1 MKMINVIYNKLKNIK
16 QFIYLSLAMFFLMS
30 NLVYGGDELNKV
42 YAEIEKEHKNF
53 IKETNKIREQFKSL
67 TGVTDS
73 AEAMII
79 DHAIEEMNQ
88 VMEFAHESFKDNDL
102 EMTAMT
108 LDYIDRSL
116 NDINHL
122 VPKEFTN
129 DLSVI
134 DMGSMPEEHVQQI
147 METTQQMQV
156 NKKEKLTSLVEGMT
170 EIEQKGLNLFEVSK
184 NLNEIGVETLNVED
198 IAKAVSEDPSL
209 KAGVLEAVEKGVS
222 PEDFS
227 KQLET
232 MAEAERLGI
241 AESTAKVSEA
251 FASLCERALLHDLF
265 VSLEFLPWS
274 GISNLNAAF
283 KIIETANQPNG
294 GLMIDTW
301 HHHRAGGKTEDL
313 LQIPGEKIIST
324 QINGVLRKPWDNM
337 VEETLS
343 ARLLPG
349 EGENDVVGFIKN
361 LDKIHSKAPI
371 GVEIFSK
378 ELSKL
383 PVVEIGK
390 TVGHAVSE
398 TVDKARKL

>member
-16 QFIYLSLAMFFLMS
+16 QFIYLSLTMFFLMS
-30 NLVYGGDELNKV
+30 NLVYSGDELNKV

-53 IKETNKIREQFKSL
+53 IKETKKIREQFKSL

-134 DMGSMPEEHVQQI
+134 DMSAMPEEDLQKI

-156 NKKEKLTSLVEGMT
+156 SKKEKLTTLVEGMT

-209 KAGVLEAVEKGVS
+209 KAGVLEAVKKGVS

-241 AESTAKVSEA
+241 AESTAAVSEA
-251 FASLCERALLHDLF
+251 AESAGLVKNAMP
-265 VSLEFLPWS
+265 SLETMQSDFFDADAH
-274 GISNLNAAF
+274 NAAMAELAAD
-283 KIIETANQPNG
+283 IAS
-294 GLMIDTW
+294 
-301 HHHRAGGKTEDL
+301 
-313 LQIPGEKIIST
+313 GE
-324 QINGVLRKPWDNM
+324 IN
-337 VEETLS
+337 S
-343 ARLLPG
+343 S
-349 EGENDVVGFIKN
+349 I
-361 LDKIHSKAPI
+361 SKAEAAVPTYTESDREAQI
-371 GVEIFSK
+371 AKSK
-378 ELSKL
+378 RQ
-383 PVVEIGK
+383 
-390 TVGHAVSE
+390 E
-398 TVDKARKL
+398 TCPSCD

>member
-30 NLVYGGDELNKV
+30 NLVYGDDELNKV
-42 YAEIEKEHKNF
+42 YVQIKKEHKNF
-53 IKETNKIREQFKSL
+53 IKETKKIREQFKSL

-88 VMEFAHESFKDNDL
+88 VMEFAHESFQDNDL

-134 DMGSMPEEHVQQI
+134 DMDSMPEEHVQQI

-156 NKKEKLTSLVEGMT
+156 SKKEKLTSLVEGMT

-184 NLNEIGVETLNVED
+184 NLNEIGVDTLNVED

-209 KAGVLEAVEKGVS
+209 KSGVLEAVKKGVS

-241 AESTAKVSEA
+241 AESTALVSEA
-251 FASLCERALLHDLF
+251 AEAVGLVKSAMP
-265 VSLEFLPWS
+265 SLETMQSDFFDADAH
-274 GISNLNAAF
+274 NAAMAELAAD
-283 KIIETANQPNG
+283 IASGDIN
-294 GLMIDTW
+294 
-301 HHHRAGGKTEDL
+301 
-313 LQIPGEKIIST
+313 ST
-324 QINGVLRKPWDNM
+324 I
-337 VEETLS
+337 
-343 ARLLPG
+343 
-349 EGENDVVGFIKN
+349 
-361 LDKIHSKAPI
+361 SKAEAAVPVYTQSDREAQI
-371 GVEIFSK
+371 AKSK
-378 ELSKL
+378 RQ
-383 PVVEIGK
+383 
-390 TVGHAVSE
+390 E
-398 TVDKARKL
+398 TCPKCD

>member
-53 IKETNKIREQFKSL
+53 IKETKKIREQFKSL

-73 AEAMII
+73 AESMII

-134 DMGSMPEEHVQQI
+134 DMDSMPEEHVQQI

-184 NLNEIGVETLNVED
+184 NLNEIGVDTLNVED

-241 AESTAKVSEA
+241 AESTAAVSEA
-251 FASLCERALLHDLF
+251 AKAVGLVKNAMP
-265 VSLEFLPWS
+265 SLETMQSDFFDADAH
-274 GISNLNAAF
+274 NAAMAELAAD
-283 KIIETANQPNG
+283 IASGDIN
-294 GLMIDTW
+294 
-301 HHHRAGGKTEDL
+301 
-313 LQIPGEKIIST
+313 ST
-324 QINGVLRKPWDNM
+324 I
-337 VEETLS
+337 
-343 ARLLPG
+343 
-349 EGENDVVGFIKN
+349 
-361 LDKIHSKAPI
+361 SKAEAAVPVYTQSDREAQI
-371 GVEIFSK
+371 AKSK
-378 ELSKL
+378 RQ
-383 PVVEIGK
+383 
-390 TVGHAVSE
+390 E
-398 TVDKARKL
+398 TCPKCD

>member
-1 MKMINVIYNKLKNIK
+1 MKMINVMHNTLKNIK

-30 NLVYGGDELNKV
+30 NLVYGGDELNEV
-42 YAEIEKEHKNF
+42 YAEIEKQHKNF
-53 IKETNKIREQFKSL
+53 IQETNKIRKQFKSL

-79 DHAIEEMNQ
+79 DNAIEEMNQ

-134 DMGSMPEEHVQQI
+134 DMDSMPEEDVQQI

-241 AESTAKVSEA
+241 AESTAAVSEA
-251 FASLCERALLHDLF
+251 AEAVGLVKNAMPSLETMQSDFFDADAHNAAMAELAADIASGDINSSISKAEAAVPNYTEDERAAQ
-265 VSLEFLPWS
+265 VARS
-274 GISNLNAAF
+274 
-283 KIIETANQPNG
+283 KRQETCPQC
-294 GLMIDTW
+294 D
-301 HHHRAGGKTEDL
+301 
-313 LQIPGEKIIST
+313 
-324 QINGVLRKPWDNM
+324 
-337 VEETLS
+337 
-343 ARLLPG
+343 
-349 EGENDVVGFIKN
+349 
-361 LDKIHSKAPI
+361 
-371 GVEIFSK
+371 
-378 ELSKL
+378 
-383 PVVEIGK
+383 
-390 TVGHAVSE
+390 
-398 TVDKARKL
+398 

>member
-53 IKETNKIREQFKSL
+53 IKETKKIREQFKSL

-198 IAKAVSEDPSL
+198 IAKAVSENPSL

-222 PEDFS
+222 PEDFA

-232 MAEAERLGI
+232 IAEAERLGI
-241 AESTAKVSEA
+241 TESTAAVSEA
-251 FASLCERALLHDLF
+251 AKAAGLVKNAMP
-265 VSLEFLPWS
+265 SLETMQSDFFDADAH
-274 GISNLNAAF
+274 NAAMAELAAD
-283 KIIETANQPNG
+283 IASG
-294 GLMIDTW
+294 D
-301 HHHRAGGKTEDL
+301 
-313 LQIPGEKIIST
+313 
-324 QINGVLRKPWDNM
+324 IN
-337 VEETLS
+337 S
-343 ARLLPG
+343 S
-349 EGENDVVGFIKN
+349 I
-361 LDKIHSKAPI
+361 SKAEAAVPVYTQSDREAQI
-371 GVEIFSK
+371 AKSK
-378 ELSKL
+378 RQ
-383 PVVEIGK
+383 
-390 TVGHAVSE
+390 E
-398 TVDKARKL
+398 TCPKCD

>member
-30 NLVYGGDELNKV
+30 NLVYGADELNKV
-42 YAEIEKEHKNF
+42 YAKIEKEHKNF
-53 IKETNKIREQFKSL
+53 IKETKKIREQFKSL

-134 DMGSMPEEHVQQI
+134 DMDSMPEEHVQQI

-156 NKKEKLTSLVEGMT
+156 SKKEKLTSLVEGMT

-184 NLNEIGVETLNVED
+184 NLNEIGVDTLNVED

-222 PEDFS
+222 PEDFA

-251 FASLCERALLHDLF
+251 AEAAGLVKNAMPLLETMQSDFFDADAH
-265 VSLEFLPWS
+265 
-274 GISNLNAAF
+274 NAAMAELASD
-283 KIIETANQPNG
+283 IAS
-294 GLMIDTW
+294 
-301 HHHRAGGKTEDL
+301 
-313 LQIPGEKIIST
+313 GEINSSISKAEAAVPT
-324 QINGVLRKPWDNM
+324 Y
-337 VEETLS
+337 TLS
-343 ARLLPG
+343 DREAQ
-349 EGENDVVGFIKN
+349 KA
-361 LDKIHSKAPI
+361 KSKRQ
-371 GVEIFSK
+371 
-378 ELSKL
+378 
-383 PVVEIGK
+383 
-390 TVGHAVSE
+390 E
-398 TVDKARKL
+398 TCPECD

>member
-53 IKETNKIREQFKSL
+53 IKETKKIREQFKSL

-134 DMGSMPEEHVQQI
+134 DMDSMPEEHVQQI

-184 NLNEIGVETLNVED
+184 NLNEIGVDTLNVED

-241 AESTAKVSEA
+241 AESTAAVSEA
-251 FASLCERALLHDLF
+251 AEAVGLVKNAMP
-265 VSLEFLPWS
+265 SLETMQSDFFDADAH
-274 GISNLNAAF
+274 NAAMAELAAD
-283 KIIETANQPNG
+283 IASGDIN
-294 GLMIDTW
+294 
-301 HHHRAGGKTEDL
+301 
-313 LQIPGEKIIST
+313 ST
-324 QINGVLRKPWDNM
+324 I
-337 VEETLS
+337 
-343 ARLLPG
+343 
-349 EGENDVVGFIKN
+349 
-361 LDKIHSKAPI
+361 SKAEAAVPVYTQSDREAQI
-371 GVEIFSK
+371 AKSK
-378 ELSKL
+378 RQ
-383 PVVEIGK
+383 
-390 TVGHAVSE
+390 E
-398 TVDKARKL
+398 TCPKCD

>member
-53 IKETNKIREQFKSL
+53 IKETKKIREQFKSL

-134 DMGSMPEEHVQQI
+134 DMSAMPEEDLQQI

-156 NKKEKLTSLVEGMT
+156 SKKEKLTTLVEGMT

-241 AESTAKVSEA
+241 AESTAAVSEA
-251 FASLCERALLHDLF
+251 AEAVGLVKNAMP
-265 VSLEFLPWS
+265 SLETMQSDFFDADAH
-274 GISNLNAAF
+274 NAAMAVLAAD
-283 KIIETANQPNG
+283 IAS
-294 GLMIDTW
+294 
-301 HHHRAGGKTEDL
+301 
-313 LQIPGEKIIST
+313 GE
-324 QINGVLRKPWDNM
+324 IN
-337 VEETLS
+337 S
-343 ARLLPG
+343 S
-349 EGENDVVGFIKN
+349 I
-361 LDKIHSKAPI
+361 SKAQAAVPVYTQSDREAQI
-371 GVEIFSK
+371 AKSK
-378 ELSKL
+378 RQ
-383 PVVEIGK
+383 
-390 TVGHAVSE
+390 E
-398 TVDKARKL
+398 TCPQCD

>member
-1 MKMINVIYNKLKNIK
+1 MKMINVISNKLKNIK
-16 QFIYLSLAMFFLMS
+16 QFIYLSLVMFFLMS
-30 NLVYGGDELNKV
+30 NLVYGGDKLNKV

-53 IKETNKIREQFKSL
+53 IKETKKIREQFKSL

-73 AEAMII
+73 PEAMII

-129 DLSVI
+129 DLSEI
-134 DMGSMPEEHVQQI
+134 DMSNMPEEHVQQI

-156 NKKEKLTSLVEGMT
+156 NKKEKLTSLVEDMT
-170 EIEQKGLNLFEVSK
+170 EIEQKGLNLFEVSN
-184 NLNEIGVETLNVED
+184 NLNEIGVDTLNVED

-241 AESTAKVSEA
+241 AESTAAVSEA
-251 FASLCERALLHDLF
+251 AEAVGLVKNAMP
-265 VSLEFLPWS
+265 SLETMQSDFFDADAH
-274 GISNLNAAF
+274 NAAMAELAADIASGDINSSIS
-283 KIIETANQPNG
+283 KAEAAVPTY
-294 GLMIDTW
+294 
-301 HHHRAGGKTEDL
+301 TEDDRAA
-313 LQIPGEKIIST
+313 QVAKSKR
-324 QINGVLRKPWDNM
+324 Q
-337 VEETLS
+337 ETC
-343 ARLLPG
+343 PQC
-349 EGENDVVGFIKN
+349 D
-361 LDKIHSKAPI
+361 
-371 GVEIFSK
+371 
-378 ELSKL
+378 
-383 PVVEIGK
+383 
-390 TVGHAVSE
+390 
-398 TVDKARKL
+398 

>member
-53 IKETNKIREQFKSL
+53 IKETKKIREQFKSL

-134 DMGSMPEEHVQQI
+134 DMSGMPEEHVQQI

-241 AESTAKVSEA
+241 AESTAAVSEA
-251 FASLCERALLHDLF
+251 AEAVGLVKNAMP
-265 VSLEFLPWS
+265 SLETMQSDFFDADAH
-274 GISNLNAAF
+274 NAAMAELAAD
-283 KIIETANQPNG
+283 IASGDIN
-294 GLMIDTW
+294 
-301 HHHRAGGKTEDL
+301 
-313 LQIPGEKIIST
+313 ST
-324 QINGVLRKPWDNM
+324 I
-337 VEETLS
+337 
-343 ARLLPG
+343 
-349 EGENDVVGFIKN
+349 
-361 LDKIHSKAPI
+361 SKAEAAVPVYTQSDREAQI
-371 GVEIFSK
+371 AKSK
-378 ELSKL
+378 RQ
-383 PVVEIGK
+383 
-390 TVGHAVSE
+390 E
-398 TVDKARKL
+398 TCPKCD

>member
-30 NLVYGGDELNKV
+30 NLVYGDDELNKV

-53 IKETNKIREQFKSL
+53 IKETKKIREQFKSL

-79 DHAIEEMNQ
+79 DNAIEEMNQ

-134 DMGSMPEEHVQQI
+134 DMSAMPEEDLQQI

-156 NKKEKLTSLVEGMT
+156 NKKEKLTSLVENMT

-184 NLNEIGVETLNVED
+184 NLNEIGVDTLNVED

-209 KAGVLEAVEKGVS
+209 KAGVLEAVKKGVS

-241 AESTAKVSEA
+241 AESTAAVSEA
-251 FASLCERALLHDLF
+251 AEAVGLVKNAMP
-265 VSLEFLPWS
+265 SLETMQSDFFDADAH
-274 GISNLNAAF
+274 NAAMAVLAAD
-283 KIIETANQPNG
+283 IAS
-294 GLMIDTW
+294 
-301 HHHRAGGKTEDL
+301 
-313 LQIPGEKIIST
+313 GE
-324 QINGVLRKPWDNM
+324 IN
-337 VEETLS
+337 S
-343 ARLLPG
+343 S
-349 EGENDVVGFIKN
+349 I
-361 LDKIHSKAPI
+361 SKAEAAVPTYTESDREAQI
-371 GVEIFSK
+371 AKSK
-378 ELSKL
+378 RQ
-383 PVVEIGK
+383 
-390 TVGHAVSE
+390 E
-398 TVDKARKL
+398 TCPSCD

>member
-1 MKMINVIYNKLKNIK
+1 MKMINVMHNKLKNIK
-16 QFIYLSLAMFFLMS
+16 QFIYLVLAMFFLMS

-42 YAEIEKEHKNF
+42 YAEIEKQHKNF
-53 IKETNKIREQFKSL
+53 IKETNKIRKQLNSL
-67 TGVTDS
+67 SIEDGGGSPGT
-73 AEAMII
+73 EII
-79 DHAIEEMNQ
+79 DFAIEEMDQ

-116 NDINHL
+116 TDINHL

-134 DMGSMPEEHVQQI
+134 DMDSMPEEHVQQI

-209 KAGVLEAVEKGVS
+209 KAGVLEAVKKGVS

-241 AESTAKVSEA
+241 AESTAAVSEA
-251 FASLCERALLHDLF
+251 AEAVGLVKNAMP
-265 VSLEFLPWS
+265 SLETMQSDFFDADAH
-274 GISNLNAAF
+274 NAAMAVLAAD
-283 KIIETANQPNG
+283 IAS
-294 GLMIDTW
+294 
-301 HHHRAGGKTEDL
+301 
-313 LQIPGEKIIST
+313 GE
-324 QINGVLRKPWDNM
+324 IN
-337 VEETLS
+337 S
-343 ARLLPG
+343 S
-349 EGENDVVGFIKN
+349 I
-361 LDKIHSKAPI
+361 SKAQAAVPVYTQSDREAQI
-371 GVEIFSK
+371 AKSK
-378 ELSKL
+378 RQ
-383 PVVEIGK
+383 
-390 TVGHAVSE
+390 E
-398 TVDKARKL
+398 TCPKCD

>member
-53 IKETNKIREQFKSL
+53 IKETKKIREQFKSL

-129 DLSVI
+129 DLSGI

-170 EIEQKGLNLFEVSK
+170 EIEQKGLNLFKVSK
-184 NLNEIGVETLNVED
+184 NLNKIGVETLNVED

-241 AESTAKVSEA
+241 AESTAAVSEA
-251 FASLCERALLHDLF
+251 ADAAGLVKNAMPT
-265 VSLEFLPWS
+265 LETMQSDFFDADAH
-274 GISNLNAAF
+274 NAAMAELAADIASGDINSSIS
-283 KIIETANQPNG
+283 KAEAAVPTY
-294 GLMIDTW
+294 
-301 HHHRAGGKTEDL
+301 TEDDRAA
-313 LQIPGEKIIST
+313 QVAKSKR
-324 QINGVLRKPWDNM
+324 Q
-337 VEETLS
+337 ETC
-343 ARLLPG
+343 PQC
-349 EGENDVVGFIKN
+349 D
-361 LDKIHSKAPI
+361 
-371 GVEIFSK
+371 
-378 ELSKL
+378 
-383 PVVEIGK
+383 
-390 TVGHAVSE
+390 
-398 TVDKARKL
+398 

>member
-53 IKETNKIREQFKSL
+53 IKETKKIREQFKSL

-134 DMGSMPEEHVQQI
+134 DMTAMPEEDLQQI

-209 KAGVLEAVEKGVS
+209 KAGVLEAVKKGVS

-241 AESTAKVSEA
+241 AESTAAVSEA
-251 FASLCERALLHDLF
+251 AKAVGLVKDAMP
-265 VSLEFLPWS
+265 SLETMQSDFFDADAH
-274 GISNLNAAF
+274 NAAMAELAAD
-283 KIIETANQPNG
+283 IASGDINSS
-294 GLMIDTW
+294 
-301 HHHRAGGKTEDL
+301 
-313 LQIPGEKIIST
+313 ISKAEAA
-324 QINGVLRKPWDNM
+324 VP
-337 VEETLS
+337 VYTLS
-343 ARLLPG
+343 DREAQ
-349 EGENDVVGFIKN
+349 IAK
-361 LDKIHSKAPI
+361 SKRQ
-371 GVEIFSK
+371 
-378 ELSKL
+378 
-383 PVVEIGK
+383 
-390 TVGHAVSE
+390 E
-398 TVDKARKL
+398 TCPKCD

>member
-1 MKMINVIYNKLKNIK
+1 MKYKKIKMINVIYNTLKNIK

-53 IKETNKIREQFKSL
+53 IKETKKIREQFKSL

-134 DMGSMPEEHVQQI
+134 DMSSMSEEHVQQI
-147 METTQQMQV
+147 METTPQMQV

-184 NLNEIGVETLNVED
+184 NLNEIGVDTLNVED

-241 AESTAKVSEA
+241 AESTAAVSEA
-251 FASLCERALLHDLF
+251 ADAAGLVKNAMP
-265 VSLEFLPWS
+265 SLETMQSDFFDADAH
-274 GISNLNAAF
+274 NAAMAELAADIASGEINSSIS
-283 KIIETANQPNG
+283 KAEAAVRNY
-294 GLMIDTW
+294 
-301 HHHRAGGKTEDL
+301 TEDDRAA
-313 LQIPGEKIIST
+313 QVAKSKR
-324 QINGVLRKPWDNM
+324 Q
-337 VEETLS
+337 ETC
-343 ARLLPG
+343 PQC
-349 EGENDVVGFIKN
+349 D
-361 LDKIHSKAPI
+361 
-371 GVEIFSK
+371 
-378 ELSKL
+378 
-383 PVVEIGK
+383 
-390 TVGHAVSE
+390 
-398 TVDKARKL
+398 

>member
-53 IKETNKIREQFKSL
+53 IKETKKIREQFKSL

-79 DHAIEEMNQ
+79 DNAIEEMNQ

-134 DMGSMPEEHVQQI
+134 DMDSMPEEHVQQI

-209 KAGVLEAVEKGVS
+209 KAGVLEAVKKGVS

-241 AESTAKVSEA
+241 AESTAAVSEA
-251 FASLCERALLHDLF
+251 AEAVGLVKNAMP
-265 VSLEFLPWS
+265 SLETMQSDFFDADAH
-274 GISNLNAAF
+274 NAAMAVLAAD
-283 KIIETANQPNG
+283 IAS
-294 GLMIDTW
+294 
-301 HHHRAGGKTEDL
+301 
-313 LQIPGEKIIST
+313 GE
-324 QINGVLRKPWDNM
+324 IN
-337 VEETLS
+337 S
-343 ARLLPG
+343 S
-349 EGENDVVGFIKN
+349 I
-361 LDKIHSKAPI
+361 SKAQAAVPVYTQSDREAQI
-371 GVEIFSK
+371 AKSK
-378 ELSKL
+378 RQ
-383 PVVEIGK
+383 
-390 TVGHAVSE
+390 E
-398 TVDKARKL
+398 TCPKCD

>member
-53 IKETNKIREQFKSL
+53 IKETKKIREQFKSL

-184 NLNEIGVETLNVED
+184 NLNEIGVDTLNVED

-209 KAGVLEAVEKGVS
+209 KAGVLEAIEKGVS

-241 AESTAKVSEA
+241 AESTAAVSEA
-251 FASLCERALLHDLF
+251 AEAVGLVKNAMP
-265 VSLEFLPWS
+265 SLETMQSDFFDADAH
-274 GISNLNAAF
+274 NAAMAELAAD
-283 KIIETANQPNG
+283 IASG
-294 GLMIDTW
+294 D
-301 HHHRAGGKTEDL
+301 
-313 LQIPGEKIIST
+313 
-324 QINGVLRKPWDNM
+324 IN
-337 VEETLS
+337 S
-343 ARLLPG
+343 S
-349 EGENDVVGFIKN
+349 I
-361 LDKIHSKAPI
+361 SKAEAAVPVYTQSDREAQI
-371 GVEIFSK
+371 AKSK
-378 ELSKL
+378 RQ
-383 PVVEIGK
+383 
-390 TVGHAVSE
+390 E
-398 TVDKARKL
+398 TCPKCD

>member
-1 MKMINVIYNKLKNIK
+1 MHNTLKNIK
-16 QFIYLSLAMFFLMS
+16 QFIYLILALFFLMS

-53 IKETNKIREQFKSL
+53 IKETKKIREQFKSL

-134 DMGSMPEEHVQQI
+134 DMDSMPEEHVQQI

-156 NKKEKLTSLVEGMT
+156 NKKEKLTSLVEGMA

-209 KAGVLEAVEKGVS
+209 KAGVLEAVKKGVS

-241 AESTAKVSEA
+241 AESTAAVSEA
-251 FASLCERALLHDLF
+251 AEAVGLVKNAMP
-265 VSLEFLPWS
+265 SLETMQSDFFDADAH
-274 GISNLNAAF
+274 NAAMAVLAAD
-283 KIIETANQPNG
+283 IAS
-294 GLMIDTW
+294 
-301 HHHRAGGKTEDL
+301 
-313 LQIPGEKIIST
+313 GE
-324 QINGVLRKPWDNM
+324 IN
-337 VEETLS
+337 S
-343 ARLLPG
+343 S
-349 EGENDVVGFIKN
+349 I
-361 LDKIHSKAPI
+361 SKAQAAVPVYTQSDREAQI
-371 GVEIFSK
+371 AKSK
-378 ELSKL
+378 RQ
-383 PVVEIGK
+383 
-390 TVGHAVSE
+390 E
-398 TVDKARKL
+398 TCPKCD

>member
-53 IKETNKIREQFKSL
+53 IKETKKIREQFKSL

-134 DMGSMPEEHVQQI
+134 DMDSMPEEHVQQI

-241 AESTAKVSEA
+241 AESTAAVSEA
-251 FASLCERALLHDLF
+251 AEAAGLVKNAMP
-265 VSLEFLPWS
+265 SLETMQSDFFDADAH
-274 GISNLNAAF
+274 NAAMAVLAAD
-283 KIIETANQPNG
+283 IAS
-294 GLMIDTW
+294 
-301 HHHRAGGKTEDL
+301 
-313 LQIPGEKIIST
+313 GE
-324 QINGVLRKPWDNM
+324 IN
-337 VEETLS
+337 S
-343 ARLLPG
+343 S
-349 EGENDVVGFIKN
+349 I
-361 LDKIHSKAPI
+361 SKAQAAVPVYTQSDREAQI
-371 GVEIFSK
+371 AKSK
-378 ELSKL
+378 RQ
-383 PVVEIGK
+383 
-390 TVGHAVSE
+390 E
-398 TVDKARKL
+398 TCPKCD

>member
-53 IKETNKIREQFKSL
+53 IKETKKIREQFKSL

-134 DMGSMPEEHVQQI
+134 DMDSMPEEHVQQI

-241 AESTAKVSEA
+241 AESTAAVSEA
-251 FASLCERALLHDLF
+251 AEAVGLVKNAMP
-265 VSLEFLPWS
+265 SLETMQSDFFDADAH
-274 GISNLNAAF
+274 NAAMAELVAD
-283 KIIETANQPNG
+283 IASGDIN
-294 GLMIDTW
+294 
-301 HHHRAGGKTEDL
+301 
-313 LQIPGEKIIST
+313 ST
-324 QINGVLRKPWDNM
+324 I
-337 VEETLS
+337 
-343 ARLLPG
+343 
-349 EGENDVVGFIKN
+349 
-361 LDKIHSKAPI
+361 SKAEAAVPVYTQSDREAQI
-371 GVEIFSK
+371 AKSK
-378 ELSKL
+378 RQ
-383 PVVEIGK
+383 
-390 TVGHAVSE
+390 E
-398 TVDKARKL
+398 TCPSCD

>member
-1 MKMINVIYNKLKNIK
+1 MINVIYNKLKNIK

-30 NLVYGGDELNKV
+30 NLVYGDDELNKV

-53 IKETNKIREQFKSL
+53 IKETKKIREQFKSL

-147 METTQQMQV
+147 MEITQQMQV
-156 NKKEKLTSLVEGMT
+156 SKKEKLTSLVEGMT

-184 NLNEIGVETLNVED
+184 NLNEIGVDTLNFED
-198 IAKAVSEDPSL
+198 IANAVSEDPSL
-209 KAGVLEAVEKGVS
+209 KVGVLEAVKKGVS

-241 AESTAKVSEA
+241 AESTAAVSEA
-251 FASLCERALLHDLF
+251 AKAVGLVKNAMPSLETMRSDFFDAEAHNAAMIELAADIASGDINSSISKAEAAVPNYTEDERAAQ
-265 VSLEFLPWS
+265 VAKS
-274 GISNLNAAF
+274 
-283 KIIETANQPNG
+283 KRQETCP
-294 GLMIDTW
+294 
-301 HHHRAGGKTEDL
+301 KCE
-313 LQIPGEKIIST
+313 
-324 QINGVLRKPWDNM
+324 
-337 VEETLS
+337 
-343 ARLLPG
+343 
-349 EGENDVVGFIKN
+349 
-361 LDKIHSKAPI
+361 
-371 GVEIFSK
+371 
-378 ELSKL
+378 
-383 PVVEIGK
+383 
-390 TVGHAVSE
+390 
-398 TVDKARKL
+398 

>member
-1 MKMINVIYNKLKNIK
+1 MKMINVMHNTLKNIK

-53 IKETNKIREQFKSL
+53 IKETKKIREQFKSL

-79 DHAIEEMNQ
+79 DNAIEEMNQ

-134 DMGSMPEEHVQQI
+134 DMSAMPEEDLQQI

-156 NKKEKLTSLVEGMT
+156 SKKEKLTTLVEGMT

-241 AESTAKVSEA
+241 AESTAAVSEA
-251 FASLCERALLHDLF
+251 AEAVGLVKNAMP
-265 VSLEFLPWS
+265 SLETMQSDFFDADAH
-274 GISNLNAAF
+274 NAAMAVLAAD
-283 KIIETANQPNG
+283 IAS
-294 GLMIDTW
+294 
-301 HHHRAGGKTEDL
+301 
-313 LQIPGEKIIST
+313 GE
-324 QINGVLRKPWDNM
+324 IN
-337 VEETLS
+337 S
-343 ARLLPG
+343 S
-349 EGENDVVGFIKN
+349 I
-361 LDKIHSKAPI
+361 SKAQAAVPVYTQSDREAQI
-371 GVEIFSK
+371 AKSK
-378 ELSKL
+378 RQ
-383 PVVEIGK
+383 
-390 TVGHAVSE
+390 E
-398 TVDKARKL
+398 TCPQCD

>member
-1 MKMINVIYNKLKNIK
+1 MKMINVIYNKLKSIK

-30 NLVYGGDELNKV
+30 NLVYGGDELDKV

-53 IKETNKIREQFKSL
+53 IKETKKIREQFKSL

-88 VMEFAHESFKDNDL
+88 VMEFANESFKDNDL

-129 DLSVI
+129 DLSEI

-184 NLNEIGVETLNVED
+184 NLNEIGVDTLNVED

-241 AESTAKVSEA
+241 AESTAAVSEA
-251 FASLCERALLHDLF
+251 AEAVGLVKNAMP
-265 VSLEFLPWS
+265 SLETMQSDFFDADAH
-274 GISNLNAAF
+274 NAAMAVLAADIASGDINSSIS
-283 KIIETANQPNG
+283 KAQAAVPNY
-294 GLMIDTW
+294 
-301 HHHRAGGKTEDL
+301 TEDDRAA
-313 LQIPGEKIIST
+313 QVAKSKR
-324 QINGVLRKPWDNM
+324 Q
-337 VEETLS
+337 ETC
-343 ARLLPG
+343 PQC
-349 EGENDVVGFIKN
+349 D
-361 LDKIHSKAPI
+361 
-371 GVEIFSK
+371 
-378 ELSKL
+378 
-383 PVVEIGK
+383 
-390 TVGHAVSE
+390 
-398 TVDKARKL
+398 

>member
-53 IKETNKIREQFKSL
+53 IKETKKIREQFKSL

-134 DMGSMPEEHVQQI
+134 DMDSMPEEHVQQI

-184 NLNEIGVETLNVED
+184 NLNEIGVDTLNVED

-241 AESTAKVSEA
+241 AESTAAVSEA
-251 FASLCERALLHDLF
+251 AEAVGLVKNAMP
-265 VSLEFLPWS
+265 SLETMQSDFFEAEAHNRAMAELAADILS
-274 GISNLNAAF
+274 G
-283 KIIETANQPNG
+283 
-294 GLMIDTW
+294 D
-301 HHHRAGGKTEDL
+301 
-313 LQIPGEKIIST
+313 
-324 QINGVLRKPWDNM
+324 IN
-337 VEETLS
+337 S
-343 ARLLPG
+343 S
-349 EGENDVVGFIKN
+349 I
-361 LDKIHSKAPI
+361 SKAQAAVPVYTQSDREKQI
-371 GVEIFSK
+371 AKSK
-378 ELSKL
+378 RQ
-383 PVVEIGK
+383 
-390 TVGHAVSE
+390 E
-398 TVDKARKL
+398 TCPQCD

>member
-53 IKETNKIREQFKSL
+53 IKETKKIREQFKSL

-73 AEAMII
+73 AETMMI

-134 DMGSMPEEHVQQI
+134 DMDSMPEEHVQQI

-222 PEDFS
+222 PEDFA

-241 AESTAKVSEA
+241 AESTAAVSEA
-251 FASLCERALLHDLF
+251 AEAVGLVKNAMP
-265 VSLEFLPWS
+265 SLETMQSDFFDADAH
-274 GISNLNAAF
+274 NAAMAVLAAD
-283 KIIETANQPNG
+283 IAS
-294 GLMIDTW
+294 
-301 HHHRAGGKTEDL
+301 
-313 LQIPGEKIIST
+313 GE
-324 QINGVLRKPWDNM
+324 IN
-337 VEETLS
+337 S
-343 ARLLPG
+343 S
-349 EGENDVVGFIKN
+349 I
-361 LDKIHSKAPI
+361 SKAQAAVPVYTQSDREAQI
-371 GVEIFSK
+371 AKSK
-378 ELSKL
+378 RQ
-383 PVVEIGK
+383 
-390 TVGHAVSE
+390 E
-398 TVDKARKL
+398 TCPQCD

>member
-53 IKETNKIREQFKSL
+53 IKETKKIREQFKSL

-134 DMGSMPEEHVQQI
+134 DMDSMPEEHVQQI

-184 NLNEIGVETLNVED
+184 NLNEIGVDTLNVED

-241 AESTAKVSEA
+241 AESTAAVSEA
-251 FASLCERALLHDLF
+251 AEAVGLVKNAMP
-265 VSLEFLPWS
+265 SLETMQSDFFDADAH
-274 GISNLNAAF
+274 NAAMAELAAD
-283 KIIETANQPNG
+283 IASG
-294 GLMIDTW
+294 D
-301 HHHRAGGKTEDL
+301 
-313 LQIPGEKIIST
+313 
-324 QINGVLRKPWDNM
+324 IN
-337 VEETLS
+337 S
-343 ARLLPG
+343 S
-349 EGENDVVGFIKN
+349 I
-361 LDKIHSKAPI
+361 SKAEAAVPVYTQSDREAQI
-371 GVEIFSK
+371 AKSK
-378 ELSKL
+378 RQ
-383 PVVEIGK
+383 
-390 TVGHAVSE
+390 E
-398 TVDKARKL
+398 TCPKCD

>member
-30 NLVYGGDELNKV
+30 NLVYGDDELNKV

-53 IKETNKIREQFKSL
+53 IKETKKIREQFKSL

-79 DHAIEEMNQ
+79 DNAIEEMNQ

-134 DMGSMPEEHVQQI
+134 DMDSMPEEHVQQI

-241 AESTAKVSEA
+241 AESTAAVSEA
-251 FASLCERALLHDLF
+251 AEAVGLVKNAMP
-265 VSLEFLPWS
+265 SLETMQSDFFDADS
-274 GISNLNAAF
+274 HNAAMAVLAAD
-283 KIIETANQPNG
+283 IAS
-294 GLMIDTW
+294 
-301 HHHRAGGKTEDL
+301 
-313 LQIPGEKIIST
+313 GE
-324 QINGVLRKPWDNM
+324 IN
-337 VEETLS
+337 S
-343 ARLLPG
+343 S
-349 EGENDVVGFIKN
+349 I
-361 LDKIHSKAPI
+361 SKAQAAVPVYTQSDREAQI
-371 GVEIFSK
+371 AKSK
-378 ELSKL
+378 RQ
-383 PVVEIGK
+383 
-390 TVGHAVSE
+390 E
-398 TVDKARKL
+398 TCPQCD

>member
-53 IKETNKIREQFKSL
+53 IKETKKIREQFKSL

-79 DHAIEEMNQ
+79 DNAIEEMNQ

-134 DMGSMPEEHVQQI
+134 DMDSMPEEHVQQI

-209 KAGVLEAVEKGVS
+209 KAGVLEAVKKGVS

-241 AESTAKVSEA
+241 AESTAAVSEA
-251 FASLCERALLHDLF
+251 AEAVGLVKNAMP
-265 VSLEFLPWS
+265 SLETMQSDFFDADAH
-274 GISNLNAAF
+274 NAAMAVLAAD
-283 KIIETANQPNG
+283 IAS
-294 GLMIDTW
+294 
-301 HHHRAGGKTEDL
+301 
-313 LQIPGEKIIST
+313 GE
-324 QINGVLRKPWDNM
+324 IN
-337 VEETLS
+337 S
-343 ARLLPG
+343 S
-349 EGENDVVGFIKN
+349 I
-361 LDKIHSKAPI
+361 SKAQAAVPVYTQSDREAQI
-371 GVEIFSK
+371 AKSK
-378 ELSKL
+378 RQ
-383 PVVEIGK
+383 
-390 TVGHAVSE
+390 E
-398 TVDKARKL
+398 TCPQCD

>member
-16 QFIYLSLAMFFLMS
+16 QFIYLSLVMFFLMS

-53 IKETNKIREQFKSL
+53 IKETKKIREQFKSL

-73 AEAMII
+73 PEAMII

-88 VMEFAHESFKDNDL
+88 VMEFANESFKDNDL

-129 DLSVI
+129 DLSGI

-232 MAEAERLGI
+232 IAEAERLGI
-241 AESTAKVSEA
+241 AESTAAVSEA
-251 FASLCERALLHDLF
+251 AEAVGLVKNAMP
-265 VSLEFLPWS
+265 SLETMQSDFFDADAH
-274 GISNLNAAF
+274 NAAMAVLAAD
-283 KIIETANQPNG
+283 IAS
-294 GLMIDTW
+294 
-301 HHHRAGGKTEDL
+301 
-313 LQIPGEKIIST
+313 GE
-324 QINGVLRKPWDNM
+324 IN
-337 VEETLS
+337 S
-343 ARLLPG
+343 S
-349 EGENDVVGFIKN
+349 I
-361 LDKIHSKAPI
+361 SKAQAAVPVYTQSDREAQI
-371 GVEIFSK
+371 AKSK
-378 ELSKL
+378 RQ
-383 PVVEIGK
+383 
-390 TVGHAVSE
+390 E
-398 TVDKARKL
+398 TCPKCD

>member
-1 MKMINVIYNKLKNIK
+1 MKMINVISNKLKNIK
-16 QFIYLSLAMFFLMS
+16 QFIYLSLVMFFLMS

-53 IKETNKIREQFKSL
+53 IKETKKIREQFKSL

-73 AEAMII
+73 PEAMII

-88 VMEFAHESFKDNDL
+88 VMEFANESFKDNDL

-129 DLSVI
+129 DLSEI

-241 AESTAKVSEA
+241 AESTAAVSEA
-251 FASLCERALLHDLF
+251 AEAVGLVKNAMP
-265 VSLEFLPWS
+265 SLETMQSDFFDADAH
-274 GISNLNAAF
+274 NAAMAELAAD
-283 KIIETANQPNG
+283 IASG
-294 GLMIDTW
+294 D
-301 HHHRAGGKTEDL
+301 
-313 LQIPGEKIIST
+313 
-324 QINGVLRKPWDNM
+324 IN
-337 VEETLS
+337 S
-343 ARLLPG
+343 S
-349 EGENDVVGFIKN
+349 I
-361 LDKIHSKAPI
+361 SKAEAAVPTYTESDREAQI
-371 GVEIFSK
+371 AKSK
-378 ELSKL
+378 RQ
-383 PVVEIGK
+383 
-390 TVGHAVSE
+390 E
-398 TVDKARKL
+398 TCPSCD

>member
-53 IKETNKIREQFKSL
+53 IKETKKIREQFKSL

-134 DMGSMPEEHVQQI
+134 DMDSMPEEHVQQI

-241 AESTAKVSEA
+241 AESTAAVSEA
-251 FASLCERALLHDLF
+251 AEAVGLVKNAMP
-265 VSLEFLPWS
+265 SLETMQSDFFDADAH
-274 GISNLNAAF
+274 NAAMAELAAD
-283 KIIETANQPNG
+283 IAS
-294 GLMIDTW
+294 
-301 HHHRAGGKTEDL
+301 
-313 LQIPGEKIIST
+313 GE
-324 QINGVLRKPWDNM
+324 IN
-337 VEETLS
+337 S
-343 ARLLPG
+343 S
-349 EGENDVVGFIKN
+349 I
-361 LDKIHSKAPI
+361 SKAQAAVPVYTQSDREAQI
-371 GVEIFSK
+371 AKSK
-378 ELSKL
+378 RQ
-383 PVVEIGK
+383 
-390 TVGHAVSE
+390 E
-398 TVDKARKL
+398 TCPQCD

>member
-53 IKETNKIREQFKSL
+53 IKETKKIREQFKSL

-88 VMEFAHESFKDNDL
+88 VMEFAHESFQDNDL

-241 AESTAKVSEA
+241 AESTAAVSEA
-251 FASLCERALLHDLF
+251 AKAVGLVKNAMP
-265 VSLEFLPWS
+265 SLETMQSDFFDADAH
-274 GISNLNAAF
+274 NAAMAELAAD
-283 KIIETANQPNG
+283 IASG
-294 GLMIDTW
+294 D
-301 HHHRAGGKTEDL
+301 
-313 LQIPGEKIIST
+313 
-324 QINGVLRKPWDNM
+324 IN
-337 VEETLS
+337 S
-343 ARLLPG
+343 S
-349 EGENDVVGFIKN
+349 I
-361 LDKIHSKAPI
+361 SKAEAAVPVYTQSDREAQI
-371 GVEIFSK
+371 AKSK
-378 ELSKL
+378 RQEDCPKC
-383 PVVEIGK
+383 
-390 TVGHAVSE
+390 
-398 TVDKARKL
+398 D

>member
-1 MKMINVIYNKLKNIK
+1 MKMINVMHNTLKNIK

-53 IKETNKIREQFKSL
+53 IKETKKIREQFKSL

-79 DHAIEEMNQ
+79 DNAIEEMNQ

-134 DMGSMPEEHVQQI
+134 DMDSMPEEHVQQI

-209 KAGVLEAVEKGVS
+209 KAGVLEAVKKGVS

-241 AESTAKVSEA
+241 AESTAAASEA
-251 FASLCERALLHDLF
+251 AEAVGLVKNAMP
-265 VSLEFLPWS
+265 SLETMQSDFFDADAH
-274 GISNLNAAF
+274 NAAMAELAAD
-283 KIIETANQPNG
+283 IASG
-294 GLMIDTW
+294 D
-301 HHHRAGGKTEDL
+301 
-313 LQIPGEKIIST
+313 
-324 QINGVLRKPWDNM
+324 IN
-337 VEETLS
+337 S
-343 ARLLPG
+343 S
-349 EGENDVVGFIKN
+349 I
-361 LDKIHSKAPI
+361 SKAEAAVPVYTQSDREAQI
-371 GVEIFSK
+371 AKSK
-378 ELSKL
+378 RQ
-383 PVVEIGK
+383 
-390 TVGHAVSE
+390 E
-398 TVDKARKL
+398 TCPKCD

>member
-53 IKETNKIREQFKSL
+53 IKETKKIREQFKSL

-79 DHAIEEMNQ
+79 DNAIEEMNQ

-241 AESTAKVSEA
+241 AESTAAVSEA
-251 FASLCERALLHDLF
+251 AEAVGLVKNAMP
-265 VSLEFLPWS
+265 SLETMQSDFFDADAH
-274 GISNLNAAF
+274 NAAMAVLAAD
-283 KIIETANQPNG
+283 IAS
-294 GLMIDTW
+294 
-301 HHHRAGGKTEDL
+301 
-313 LQIPGEKIIST
+313 GE
-324 QINGVLRKPWDNM
+324 IN
-337 VEETLS
+337 S
-343 ARLLPG
+343 S
-349 EGENDVVGFIKN
+349 I
-361 LDKIHSKAPI
+361 SKAQAAVPVYTQSDREAQI
-371 GVEIFSK
+371 AKSK
-378 ELSKL
+378 RQ
-383 PVVEIGK
+383 
-390 TVGHAVSE
+390 E
-398 TVDKARKL
+398 TCPKCD

>member
-30 NLVYGGDELNKV
+30 NLVYGDDDLNKV

-53 IKETNKIREQFKSL
+53 IKETKKIREQFKSL

-73 AEAMII
+73 AESMII

-129 DLSVI
+129 DLSGI
-134 DMGSMPEEHVQQI
+134 DMDSMPEEHVQQI

-209 KAGVLEAVEKGVS
+209 KAGVLEAVKKGVS

-241 AESTAKVSEA
+241 AESTAAVSEA
-251 FASLCERALLHDLF
+251 AEAVGLVKNAMP
-265 VSLEFLPWS
+265 SLETMQSDFFDADAH
-274 GISNLNAAF
+274 NAAMAVLAAD
-283 KIIETANQPNG
+283 IAS
-294 GLMIDTW
+294 
-301 HHHRAGGKTEDL
+301 
-313 LQIPGEKIIST
+313 GEINSSISKA
-324 QINGVLRKPWDNM
+324 QAAVP
-337 VEETLS
+337 VYTLS
-343 ARLLPG
+343 DREAQ
-349 EGENDVVGFIKN
+349 IAK
-361 LDKIHSKAPI
+361 SKRQ
-371 GVEIFSK
+371 
-378 ELSKL
+378 
-383 PVVEIGK
+383 
-390 TVGHAVSE
+390 E
-398 TVDKARKL
+398 TCPKCD